1 MPEGRL
7 YLVCYYG
14 KPAGCIG
21 LRKINDCDCEMK
33 RLYVR
38 PEYREKHIDEYLVSE
53 IIRDAKEAGY
63 SHMLLDTLPF
73 LKSAIN
79 LYKKYV
85 FYQIESY
92 NDSPMADSIFM
103 KLDLLDL

>member
-1 MPEGRL
+1 
-7 YLVCYYG
+7 
-14 KPAGCIG
+14 
-21 LRKINDCDCEMK
+21 
-33 RLYVR
+33 
-38 PEYREKHIDEYLVSE
+38 
-53 IIRDAKEAGY
+53 
-63 SHMLLDTLPF
+63 MLLDTLPF

>member
-38 PEYREKHIDEYLVSE
+38 PEYRGKHIGEYLISE

-79 LYKKYV
+79 YIKNM
-85 FYQIESY
+85 F
-92 NDSPMADSIFM
+92 FT
-103 KLDLLDL
+103 KLKAITTAPWPIQFL